1 MILDTNNDLLYQIA
15 LSITPGVGPAVGRYL
30 LDEYKT
36 ARDVFNAD
44 EKELYALPGVNDRVV
59 AQIKDNAAL
68 KVADKELN
76 FIEKH
81 GIDVYGIDDNAYP
94 RRLKRSPFA
103 PLVLFGKGLMDLN
116 AEKMISVVG
125 TRRVTPYGRE
135 MAQQLIK
142 DLAPHNVTVISG
154 LALGVDITAHRSAL
168 NADLQTVAALAH
180 GLDRV
185 YPAHHREEAKQML
198 KHGGLITYFTSGTNP
213 DKGNFP
219 DRNRIIA
226 GISDATVV
234 VESRLQGG
242 SMITAELAASYNRDV
257 FAFPG
262 KAKDLNSTGCN
273 LLIKSHRAA
282 LIEDARDLEYQM
294 GWQNDVKRDK
304 RKDRAKSNVQR
315 KLFVEL
321 SPEEE
326 KIMEVLKEKEKL
338 PIDEI
343 GQLIEK
349 PAGAVSL
356 HLFNLEMNGL
366 VKALPGK
373 VYQLN

>member
-1 MILDTNNDLLYQIA
+1 MNTTNDLLYQIA
-15 LSITPGVGPAVGRYL
+15 LSITPGVGPATGRYL
-30 LDEYKT
+30 LEEYGS
-36 ARDVFNAD
+36 ARDVFHAD
-44 EKELYALPGVNDRVV
+44 EKQLLALPQASDRVV
-59 AQIKDNAAL
+59 AQIKDNAGL
-68 KVADKELN
+68 KLAEKELN
-76 FIEKH
+76 FIDKH
-81 GIDVYGIDDNAYP
+81 GIDVYGIEDKKYP

-125 TRRVTPYGRE
+125 TRRITPYGRKIT
-135 MAQQLIK
+135 QNLVS
-142 DLAPHNVTVISG
+142 DLAPHHLTIISG
-154 LALGVDITAHRSAL
+154 LALGVDITAHRAAL
-168 NADLQTVAALAH
+168 NSGLQTVAVLAH

-198 KHGGLITYFTSGTNP
+198 KYGGLLTYFTSGTNP
-213 DKGNFP
+213 DRGNFP

-226 GISDATVV
+226 GLSDATVV
-234 VESRLQGG
+234 AESRLQGG
-242 SMITAELAASYNRDV
+242 SMITADLAASYNRDV

-262 KAKDLNSTGCN
+262 KANDLNSSGCN

-294 GWQNDVKRDK
+294 GWQNDVKK
-304 RKDRAKSNVQR
+304 EKAVEQKKPNVQR

-326 KIMEVLKEKEKL
+326 KIIEVLKDKEKL

-349 PAGAVSL
+349 PAGTVSL

-373 VYQLN
+373 IYRLN

>member
-1 MILDTNNDLLYQIA
+1 MDLTTNDDVQYQIA
-15 LSITPGVGPAVGRYL
+15 LSITPGVGPAVGKFL
-30 LDEYKT
+30 LEEYGS
-36 ARDVFNAD
+36 AQAVFKAP
-44 EKELYALPGVNDRVV
+44 EKELEKLPGVTPRVIV
-59 AQIKDNAAL
+59 PLKDNASL
-68 KVADKELN
+68 KRAEKELN
-76 FIEKH
+76 FITKH
-81 GIDVYGIDDNAYP
+81 GIEVFCIQDTHYP

-116 AEKMISVVG
+116 TEKMVSVVG

-135 MAQQLIK
+135 MTQSLVK
-142 DLAPHNVTVISG
+142 DLAVHGVTIVSG
-154 LALGVDITAHRSAL
+154 LALGVDINAHRAAL
-168 NADLQTVAALAH
+168 EAGLQTVAVLAH

-185 YPAHHREEAKQML
+185 YPPQHREEAKQML
-198 KHGGLITYFTSGTNP
+198 KHGGLLTYFTSVTNP

-226 GISDATVV
+226 GLSDATVV

-242 SMITAELAASYNRDV
+242 SMITAELASSYNRDV

-262 KAKDLNSTGCN
+262 RAKDLNSTGCN

-282 LIEDARDLEYQM
+282 LIEDARDMEYQM
-294 GWQNDVKRDK
+294 GWQRDLAQK
-304 RKDRAKSNVQR
+304 NKKQKSNVQR

-326 KIMEVLKEKEKL
+326 KIVDILKENDKL

-373 VYQLN
+373 IYALN

>member
-1 MILDTNNDLLYQIA
+1 MNTDNDLLYEIA

-30 LDEYKT
+30 LEEYGC
-36 ARDVFNAD
+36 ARDVFNTP
-44 EKELYALPGVNDRVV
+44 EKELLALQHVSDRVA
-59 AQIKDNAAL
+59 AQIKDNASIKIAHR
-68 KVADKELN
+68 ELN

-81 GIDVYGIDDNAYP
+81 GIDVYSINDNAYP

-103 PLVLFGKGLMDLN
+103 PLVLFGKGVMDLN

-125 TRRVTPYGRE
+125 TRRITPYGRE
-135 MAQQLIK
+135 MAQKLVRE
-142 DLAPHNVTVISG
+142 LTPHNITVISG
-154 LALGVDITAHRSAL
+154 LALGVDITAHRTAL
-168 NADLQTVAALAH
+168 NAGLQTVAVLAH

-213 DKGNFP
+213 DRGNFP

-226 GISDATVV
+226 GLSDATVV

-242 SMITAELAASYNRDV
+242 SMITADLASSYNRDV

-262 KAKDLNSTGCN
+262 RAGDLNSSGCN

-294 GWQNDVKRDK
+294 GWQHDVSREKTGDK
-304 RKDRAKSNVQR
+304 AKSQVQR

-343 GQLIEK
+343 GQLIEQ

-373 VYQLN
+373 VYRLN